1 MLRDSGGQRKRC
13 ERWSGVGVR
22 ERRGG
27 FNTEKGATHCSV
39 YWRGESKGRRK
50 QRYKKRRG
58 KEPLHCR
65 HFGAQQISSLT
76 HDVFHVSPIPLLHF
90 LFFHAFSLPCFHSAS
105 YHLTHPSQPAAH
117 HAPYMHA
124 STARLFCPFLPPPP
138 FFHLATCGE
147 SAAVAPAFTAFPDRC
162 RNLTKNSRFN
172 WPRPLVTSGLVPLL
186 LVFPAFFSRL
196 MNNKSSQ
203 PSSDDCHS
211 TQAMR
216 YNEQQI
222 ISITLSCAKC
232 PQETIILISFSV
244 GVPVSRSSF
253 FLLVS

>member
-1 MLRDSGGQRKRC
+1 M
-13 ERWSGVGVR
+13 
-22 ERRGG
+22 
-27 FNTEKGATHCSV
+27 
-39 YWRGESKGRRK
+39 
-50 QRYKKRRG
+50 
-58 KEPLHCR
+58 
-65 HFGAQQISSLT
+65 
-76 HDVFHVSPIPLLHF
+76 FHISPIPLLHF
-90 LFFHAFSLPCFHSAS
+90 LFFHAFSLPCLLSAS
-105 YHLTHPSQPAAH
+105 YYLTHPSQPAAH

-124 STARLFCPFLPPPP
+124 STARLFCPYFPPPP
-138 FFHLATCGE
+138 FFHLTTCGE

-172 WPRPLVTSGLVPLL
+172 WPRPSLVTSGLVPLL

-203 PSSDDCHS
+203 PSSDDGHS

-222 ISITLSCAKC
+222 ISITFSCAKC

-253 FLLVS
+253 FYLSREAS